1 MSALGRV
8 VRAGVGRRRVR
19 TAVIILTTLM
29 AVTASVLAAGLLVA
43 AQAPFDRAFAKQ
55 RGAHLTAQF
64 DGTKATASKLAATA
78 HASGVTAAVGPFR
91 TLSVRPRTA
100 SRSDMLPAGVDLPPL
115 TVVGRADAAGRVD
128 GLTFVAGTW
137 ATRPGQIVVAYDR
150 VPVQPG
156 QRLTFPSA
164 PGSPTL
170 TVVGVARSVTG
181 SADAWVTPAQAEALT
196 APGGPLTYE
205 MLYRFRHADTDAQMA
220 ANRAAVTTAVPRG
233 TMTGSHSYLAVK
245 QQETANAM
253 AFVPF
258 LAAFGVLGLLLSVL
272 VIGIVVSGAVGA
284 ATRRIGILKS
294 LGFTPAQVVRA
305 YVGQA
310 LIPAA
315 AGCALGLA
323 LGNLLAIPVLREVG
337 TAFGGPA
344 ASIPVWID
352 AVVSTAALVLVAG
365 SALVPASRAGRLR
378 PVEAI
383 SVGRIPD
390 AGRGRLVRR
399 LTGRLPLPRAVSL
412 GLANPF
418 VRPTRSATTA
428 AAVAFGAATVTF
440 GVGLALT
447 LGAVQSGRMLDSAGS
462 VVVETGG
469 GQAPPGAQVVRA
481 GGEPDAPKAD
491 LAEIATAL
499 RAQQGTRR
507 FYGTAQAEVSASGI
521 TGATTVVAYQG
532 DASWAAPQMVSGS
545 WLDGPGQAVVTPRF
559 LRAGGIRVGDT
570 VTLTAQGRRT
580 SVRIV
585 GEAFFTQGEGMELL
599 TPTSTLAVLGLD
611 AKPGRYH
618 VETRPGTALA
628 HYLTSLN
635 TALEPV
641 GAVARANTANTSD
654 VIVTMDALVGTLTLM
669 LVAVAGLGVLNT
681 VVLETRDRVHELGVF
696 KALGMAPRQTVTMV
710 LTSVGG
716 IGLVAGAAGVPAGV
730 ALHRFV
736 TPLMGNAV
744 GMALPTSVVAVFPAP
759 LLAVLALGGLVIAV
773 TGALLP
779 AGWAARQDTA
789 IALRSE

>member
-91 TLSVRPRTA
+91 THSVRPRTA

-128 GLTFVAGTW
+128 GLTVVAGTW

-150 VPVQPG
+150 PVQPG

-315 AGCALGLA
+315 VGCALGLA
-323 LGNLLAIPVLREVG
+323 LGNLLAIPVLREIG

-469 GQAPPGAQVVRA
+469 GQAPPGAQVVHA

-532 DASWAAPQMVSGS
+532 DASWAAPQMVAGS

-736 TPLMGNAV
+736 TPLMGNAI

-789 IALRSE
+789 TALRSE

>member
-128 GLTFVAGTW
+128 GLTVVAGTW

-315 AGCALGLA
+315 VGCALGLA

-469 GQAPPGAQVVRA
+469 GQAPPGAQVVHA

-669 LVAVAGLGVLNT
+669 LVTVAGLGVLNT

-716 IGLVAGAAGVPAGV
+716 IGVVAGAAGVPAGV

-789 IALRSE
+789 TALRSE

>member
-128 GLTFVAGTW
+128 GLTVVAGTW

-315 AGCALGLA
+315 VGCALGLA

-469 GQAPPGAQVVRA
+469 GQAPPGAQVVHA

-696 KALGMAPRQTVTMV
+696 RALGMAPRQTVTMV
-710 LTSVGG
+710 LTSVAG

-744 GMALPTSVVAVFPAP
+744 GMALPTSVVAVFHAP
-759 LLAVLALGGLVIAV
+759 LLAVLTLGGLVIAV

-779 AGWAARQDTA
+779 AGWAARQHTA
-789 IALRSE
+789 TALRSE

>member
-8 VRAGVGRRRVR
+8 VRAGVGRRRVC

-128 GLTFVAGTW
+128 GLTVVAGTW

-315 AGCALGLA
+315 VGCALGLA

-469 GQAPPGAQVVRA
+469 GQAPPGAQVVHA

-641 GAVARANTANTSD
+641 GAIARANTANTSD

-736 TPLMGNAV
+736 TPLMGNAI

-789 IALRSE
+789 TALRSE

>member
-128 GLTFVAGTW
+128 GLTVVAGTW

-315 AGCALGLA
+315 VGCALGLA

-352 AVVSTAALVLVAG
+352 AVVSTAALVLEAG

-469 GQAPPGAQVVRA
+469 GQAPPGAQVVHA

-744 GMALPTSVVAVFPAP
+744 GMALPSSVVAVFPAP
-759 LLAVLALGGLVIAV
+759 LLAVLALGGSVIAV

-789 IALRSE
+789 TALRSE